1 MYKLTRLD
9 NFGSAFFYQAFT
21 FPQVRH
27 QLKALKPE
35 GATVAISASDSAQ
48 PIGLALAEILPDS
61 KSAEVHSVF
70 VARTHR
76 RKGIGTDLLSRLE
89 EELFLRDC
97 TSAELIYTTG
107 QPTTL
112 ALERLLQKRNWT
124 PPQPWT
130 IVCKT
135 TTDKIANAPWMQKSS
150 LPASYTLFPWVEIT
164 SEERVAIEQQQE
176 AEPWIPLHLIPFK
189 HDENLEPLNSLGL
202 RYQGQVVG
210 WLITHRIAPDTI
222 RYSCSF
228 IRQDLQKMGRI
239 VPLYVNAIQR
249 QVKAKIPRGIWD
261 VPLVHTSMVRFVKKY
276 MGPYGT
282 SLEESR
288 RSCKSLIDA

>member
-1 MYKLTRLD
+1 MYTLTRLE
-9 NFGSAFFYQAFT
+9 NFGTAFFYQAFT
-21 FPQVRH
+21 FPQVRP

-35 GATVAISASDSAQ
+35 GATVAVGASDSDQ

-61 KSAEVHSVF
+61 KSAEVHSIF

-76 RKGIGTDLLSRLE
+76 RKGIGTALLTRLE
-89 EELFLRDC
+89 EDLFLRGC
-97 TSAELIYTTG
+97 TSAKLIYTIG
-107 QPTTL
+107 QPATL
-112 ALERLLQKRNWT
+112 ALESLLQKRNWT
-124 PPQPWT
+124 PPQPWA
-130 IVCKT
+130 IVCKA
-135 TTDKIANAPWMQKSS
+135 TTDRIANAPWMQKSS
-150 LPASYTLFPWVEIT
+150 LPASYTFFPWAEIT

-176 AEPWIPLHLIPFK
+176 AEQWIPPHLIPFN
-189 HDENLEPLNSLGL
+189 HEENLEPLNSLGL

-249 QVKAKIPRGIWD
+249 QVKAKIPRGVWD
-261 VPLVHTSMVRFVKKY
+261 VPLVHPSMVRFVKKY

-282 SLEESR
+282 SLEERR
-288 RSCKSLIDA
+288 RSFKPLIDA